1 MERQLLHHPI
11 CVLVQGW
18 FANDLTEA
26 FLRGLA
32 DDVKDRMAAFEQP
45 AYLEDAIKLASQ
57 VVVLFYL
64 CGNREDPRPL
74 PASS

>member
-11 CVLVQGW
+11 CVPVQGW

-26 FLRGLA
+26 FLWELA
-32 DDVKDRMAAFEQP
+32 NDVKEGMATFEQL
-45 AYLEDAIKLASQ
+45 AYLDDAIKLASQ
-57 VVVLFYL
+57 VEVLFYL
-64 CGNREDPRPL
+64 CGSREDPSPL